1 MGLKAIKIRDA
12 AGKPQYRNG
21 INESPP
27 AEADVLGDSG
37 FGFGRPVVLSW
48 QNDQDRKGKGLVAGL
63 REPFM
68 KLKLVA
74 AVSALAIPALAHAE
88 QSGPQPAVPKPTK
101 ADAQKVVQI
110 ITSDKVAQNSAADAD
125 IDEDFSIISG
135 LSGGPTSYLDGI
147 KKMPWVLK
155 LLDQCGLDEQHIRGS
170 ATSAIMRT
178 KLGFV
183 SDEDVRD
190 FFERPL
196 FQLIVT
202 ALPASSGCAASI
214 SARVIAPI
222 EGARFVYD
230 KKPLQKPTYVTIWED
245 TYGEGGRAIY
255 EPHEQITARI
265 EASIDTLINEFAE
278 AWTHSQGIGHPKYGA
293 P

>member
-1 MGLKAIKIRDA
+1 
-12 AGKPQYRNG
+12 
-21 INESPP
+21 
-27 AEADVLGDSG
+27 
-37 FGFGRPVVLSW
+37 
-48 QNDQDRKGKGLVAGL
+48 
-63 REPFM
+63 M

-74 AVSALAIPALAHAE
+74 AVSALAIPALVHAE
-88 QSGPQPAVPKPTK
+88 QSGPQPAEPKPTK

-125 IDEDFSIISG
+125 IDEDFSIIAG

-155 LLDQCGLDEQHIRGS
+155 LLDQCGLNEQHIRGS

-183 SDEDVRD
+183 SESDEDVD
-190 FFERPL
+190 VLEQPL

-230 KKPLQKPTYVTIWED
+230 KKPLQKPTFVTIWED
-245 TYGEGGRAIY
+245 MYGDGGQAIY

-265 EASIDTLINEFAE
+265 EANIDTLINEFAE

>member
-1 MGLKAIKIRDA
+1 
-12 AGKPQYRNG
+12 
-21 INESPP
+21 
-27 AEADVLGDSG
+27 
-37 FGFGRPVVLSW
+37 
-48 QNDQDRKGKGLVAGL
+48 
-63 REPFM
+63 M

-88 QSGPQPAVPKPTK
+88 QCGPQPAVPKPTK

-125 IDEDFSIISG
+125 IDEDFSIITG

-147 KKMPWVLK
+147 KKMHWVLK

-170 ATSAIMRT
+170 ATSAFIRT

-183 SDEDVRD
+183 SSSDEDVRD

-230 KKPLQKPTYVTIWED
+230 KKPLQKHTYVTIWES
-245 TYGEGGRAIY
+245 TYGEAGRPIHDAR
-255 EPHEQITARI
+255 ERITAGI
-265 EASIDTLINEFAE
+265 EATIDASINEFAE
-278 AWTHSQGIGHPKYGA
+278 AWTHSQGIGHPKYGHHN
-293 P
+293 

>member
-1 MGLKAIKIRDA
+1 M
-12 AGKPQYRNG
+12 
-21 INESPP
+21 PP
-27 AEADVLGDSG
+27 IC
-37 FGFGRPVVLSW
+37 
-48 QNDQDRKGKGLVAGL
+48 
-63 REPFM
+63 
-68 KLKLVA
+68 
-74 AVSALAIPALAHAE
+74 ALAIPALAHAE
-88 QSGPQPAVPKPTK
+88 QSGPRPAVPKPTK
-101 ADAQKVVQI
+101 ADAQKAVQI

-147 KKMPWVLK
+147 KKMPWVL
-155 LLDQCGLDEQHIRGS
+155 LLTDRCGLDEQHLRS
-170 ATSAIMRT
+170 ATNAFMRT

-196 FQLIVT
+196 FQLTVT

-230 KKPLQKPTYVTIWED
+230 KKPLQKYTYVTIWENMD
-245 TYGEGGRAIY
+245 GEGGRAIY
-255 EPHEQITARI
+255 EPHEQMTAKI
-265 EASIDTLINEFAE
+265 
-278 AWTHSQGIGHPKYGA
+278 
-293 P
+293 

>member
-1 MGLKAIKIRDA
+1 
-12 AGKPQYRNG
+12 
-21 INESPP
+21 
-27 AEADVLGDSG
+27 
-37 FGFGRPVVLSW
+37 
-48 QNDQDRKGKGLVAGL
+48 
-63 REPFM
+63 M

-74 AVSALAIPALAHAE
+74 AVAALAIPALAHAE
-88 QSGPQPAVPKPTK
+88 QSGRQPAVPKPTK
-101 ADAQKVVQI
+101 ADAQKVVHI
-110 ITSDKVAQNSAADAD
+110 ITSDKVAQNSAADAE

-147 KKMPWVLK
+147 KKMPWALK
-155 LLDQCGLDEQHIRGS
+155 LHDQCGLDEPHIRGS
-170 ATSAIMRT
+170 ASSTIMRT
-178 KLGFV
+178 ELGFMSE
-183 SDEDVRD
+183 SDKDVD
-190 FFERPL
+190 VLEQPL

-230 KKPLQKPTYVTIWED
+230 KKPLQKYTYVTIWED
-245 TYGEGGRAIY
+245 TYGDGGQAIY

-265 EASIDTLINEFAE
+265 EATIDTLINEFAE

>member
-1 MGLKAIKIRDA
+1 
-12 AGKPQYRNG
+12 
-21 INESPP
+21 
-27 AEADVLGDSG
+27 
-37 FGFGRPVVLSW
+37 
-48 QNDQDRKGKGLVAGL
+48 
-63 REPFM
+63 M

-74 AVSALAIPALAHAE
+74 AISALAIPALAHAE
-88 QSGPQPAVPKPTK
+88 QSGPQSKPTE

-125 IDEDFSIISG
+125 IDEDFSIVTG

-147 KKMPWVLK
+147 KEMPWVLK

-170 ATSAIMRT
+170 VTSAFMRT

-183 SDEDVRD
+183 SSDVRD

-230 KKPLQKPTYVTIWED
+230 KKPLQNPSYVTIWENK
-245 TYGEGGRAIY
+245 YGEGGRPIY
-255 EPHEQITARI
+255 EPNEQITARI
-265 EASIDTLINEFAE
+265 EATIDTLINEFAE

>member
-1 MGLKAIKIRDA
+1 MTTT
-12 AGKPQYRNG
+12 
-21 INESPP
+21 
-27 AEADVLGDSG
+27 
-37 FGFGRPVVLSW
+37 
-48 QNDQDRKGKGLVAGL
+48 
-63 REPFM
+63 
-68 KLKLVA
+68 
-74 AVSALAIPALAHAE
+74 LA
-88 QSGPQPAVPKPTK
+88 S
-101 ADAQKVVQI
+101 
-110 ITSDKVAQNSAADAD
+110 NSAVDAD
-125 IDEDFSIISG
+125 IDEDFSIITG

-147 KKMPWVLK
+147 KKMPWA
-155 LLDQCGLDEQHIRGS
+155 LLLTDQCGLDEQHIRGS

-183 SDEDVRD
+183 SESDKDVD
-190 FFERPL
+190 VLELPL

-222 EGARFVYD
+222 ERTRFVYD
-230 KKPLQKPTYVTIWED
+230 KKPLQKPTFVTIWED
-245 TYGEGGRAIY
+245 MHGDGGQAIC

-265 EASIDTLINEFAE
+265 EATIDTLINEFAE

>member
-1 MGLKAIKIRDA
+1 
-12 AGKPQYRNG
+12 
-21 INESPP
+21 
-27 AEADVLGDSG
+27 
-37 FGFGRPVVLSW
+37 
-48 QNDQDRKGKGLVAGL
+48 
-63 REPFM
+63 M

-88 QSGPQPAVPKPTK
+88 QSGPQPALPKPTK
-101 ADAQKVVQI
+101 ADAQKVLQI

-125 IDEDFSIISG
+125 IDEDFSIITG

-155 LLDQCGLDEQHIRGS
+155 LLDQCGLDEPHIRGS

-183 SDEDVRD
+183 SENDKDVD
-190 FFERPL
+190 VLEQPL

-214 SARVIAPI
+214 SARVTAPI

-230 KKPLQKPTYVTIWED
+230 KKPLQKPTFVTIWESAH
-245 TYGEGGRAIY
+245 GEGGQAIY
-255 EPHEQITARI
+255 EPAEQISARI
-265 EASIDTLINEFAE
+265 EATIDTLINEFAE

>member
-1 MGLKAIKIRDA
+1 
-12 AGKPQYRNG
+12 
-21 INESPP
+21 
-27 AEADVLGDSG
+27 
-37 FGFGRPVVLSW
+37 
-48 QNDQDRKGKGLVAGL
+48 
-63 REPFM
+63 M

-74 AVSALAIPALAHAE
+74 AVSALAIPALAHAA

-125 IDEDFSIISG
+125 IDEDFSIVSG

-170 ATSAIMRT
+170 ATSAFMRT

-183 SDEDVRD
+183 SSSDEDVRD

-245 TYGEGGRAIY
+245 MYGEGGRAIY

-265 EASIDTLINEFAE
+265 EATIDTLINEFAE

>member
-1 MGLKAIKIRDA
+1 
-12 AGKPQYRNG
+12 
-21 INESPP
+21 
-27 AEADVLGDSG
+27 
-37 FGFGRPVVLSW
+37 
-48 QNDQDRKGKGLVAGL
+48 
-63 REPFM
+63 M

-110 ITSDKVAQNSAADAD
+110 ITIDKVGQDSAADAD
-125 IDEDFSIISG
+125 IDEDFSIVTG

-147 KKMPWVLK
+147 KNMHWVLK

-170 ATSAIMRT
+170 ATSAFMRT

-183 SDEDVRD
+183 SESDEDVD
-190 FFERPL
+190 VLEQPL

-214 SARVIAPI
+214 FARVTAPI

-230 KKPLQKPTYVTIWED
+230 KKPLQKPTLGTIWED

-265 EASIDTLINEFAE
+265 EATIDTLINEFAE

>member
-1 MGLKAIKIRDA
+1 MT
-12 AGKPQYRNG
+12 
-21 INESPP
+21 
-27 AEADVLGDSG
+27 
-37 FGFGRPVVLSW
+37 
-48 QNDQDRKGKGLVAGL
+48 
-63 REPFM
+63 
-68 KLKLVA
+68 LKLIA

-88 QSGPQPAVPKPTK
+88 QSGPQPAVPNPIKS
-101 ADAQKVVQI
+101 VQI
-110 ITSDKVAQNSAADAD
+110 ITGDKVAQNSTDDDD
-125 IDEDFSIISG
+125 IDEDFSIVTG

-155 LLDQCGLDEQHIRGS
+155 LLDKCDLDEQHIRES
-170 ATSAIMRT
+170 ATSAFMRT

-183 SDEDVRD
+183 RSDVSD

-202 ALPASSGCAASI
+202 ALPADSGCAASVT
-214 SARVIAPI
+214 ARVIAPV

-230 KKPLQKPTYVTIWED
+230 KKPLQNPTYVTIWENM
-245 TYGEGGRAIY
+245 YGEGGRVIY
-255 EPHEQITARI
+255 EPNEQITARI
-265 EASIDTLINEFAE
+265 EATIETLIDEFAE

>member
-1 MGLKAIKIRDA
+1 
-12 AGKPQYRNG
+12 
-21 INESPP
+21 
-27 AEADVLGDSG
+27 
-37 FGFGRPVVLSW
+37 
-48 QNDQDRKGKGLVAGL
+48 
-63 REPFM
+63 M

-88 QSGPQPAVPKPTK
+88 QSGPQPAVLQPTK
-101 ADAQKVVQI
+101 VDAQKVAQI
-110 ITSDKVAQNSAADAD
+110 ITSDKVAQNSGADAD
-125 IDEDFSIISG
+125 IDEDFSIITG

-155 LLDQCGLDEQHIRGS
+155 LTDQCGLDERHIRGL
-170 ATSAIMRT
+170 ATNAIMRT

-183 SDEDVRD
+183 SESDEDVD
-190 FFERPL
+190 VLEQPL

-230 KKPLQKPTYVTIWED
+230 EKPLQKYMVVTIWESM
-245 TYGEGGRAIY
+245 YGEVGRPIY
-255 EPHEQITARI
+255 EPHERITARI
-265 EASIDTLINEFAE
+265 EATIDTLINEFAE

>member
-1 MGLKAIKIRDA
+1 
-12 AGKPQYRNG
+12 
-21 INESPP
+21 
-27 AEADVLGDSG
+27 
-37 FGFGRPVVLSW
+37 
-48 QNDQDRKGKGLVAGL
+48 
-63 REPFM
+63 M
-68 KLKLVA
+68 KRKLVG
-74 AVSALAIPALAHAE
+74 AVFALAIPALAHAE
-88 QSGPQPAVPKPTK
+88 QNGPQPAVPKPTK

-147 KKMPWVLK
+147 KEMHWVLK
-155 LLDQCGLDEQHIRGS
+155 LLDQCGVDEQHIRGS
-170 ATSAIMRT
+170 ATSAFMRT

-183 SDEDVRD
+183 SDDDVRD

-222 EGARFVYD
+222 EGARFIRQEAPPKVHRRD
-230 KKPLQKPTYVTIWED
+230 DL
-245 TYGEGGRAIY
+245 GEHVRRGR
-255 EPHEQITARI
+255 
-265 EASIDTLINEFAE
+265 SGDL
-278 AWTHSQGIGHPKYGA
+278 
-293 P
+293 

>member
-1 MGLKAIKIRDA
+1 MRSRVVPYSSRNKTLRQGEGAKASLTHKRNFQRLPHQRQA
-12 AGKPQYRNG
+12 AIGC
-21 INESPP
+21 ESGSRRVNPL
-27 AEADVLGDSG
+27 AQQAWQLGDVAG
-37 FGFGRPVVLSW
+37 DAELLSW
-48 QNDQDRKGKGLVAGL
+48 LLAT
-63 REPFM
+63 P
-68 KLKLVA
+68 

-125 IDEDFSIISG
+125 IDEDFSIITG

-183 SDEDVRD
+183 SSDEDLGD
-190 FFERPL
+190 F
-196 FQLIVT
+196 
-202 ALPASSGCAASI
+202 
-214 SARVIAPI
+214 
-222 EGARFVYD
+222 
-230 KKPLQKPTYVTIWED
+230 
-245 TYGEGGRAIY
+245 
-255 EPHEQITARI
+255 EPHC
-265 EASIDTLINEFAE
+265 S
-278 AWTHSQGIGHPKYGA
+278 S
-293 P
+293 

>member
-1 MGLKAIKIRDA
+1 
-12 AGKPQYRNG
+12 
-21 INESPP
+21 
-27 AEADVLGDSG
+27 
-37 FGFGRPVVLSW
+37 
-48 QNDQDRKGKGLVAGL
+48 
-63 REPFM
+63 M

-88 QSGPQPAVPKPTK
+88 QSGPHPAVPKPTK

-125 IDEDFSIISG
+125 IDEDFSIIAG

-147 KKMPWVLK
+147 KKMDWVLK
-155 LLDQCGLDEQHIRGS
+155 LLDQCDLDELHIRGS
-170 ATSAIMRT
+170 AASAFMRT

-183 SDEDVRD
+183 SDDDVRD

-202 ALPASSGCAASI
+202 ALPANSGCAASI

-230 KKPLQKPTYVTIWED
+230 KKPLQKPTYVTIWES
-245 TYGEGGRAIY
+245 TYGEGGQAIY

-265 EASIDTLINEFAE
+265 EATIDTLINEFAE